1 MQIIIMMM
9 MLNTLVSEGACQRH
23 LPFCARFI
31 ADSTTGKVMT
41 ASLRSCCVGVSN
53 HPVQRHTILPFALHI
68 KHLRQYRRSLWVS
81 TAQTQRVHR
90 SYKPRAVQA
99 NAFVS
104 AHFGSAGSGVS
115 VLFAVSTLY
124 CIPFYA
130 LVSTIKACNL
140 QRI

>member
-1 MQIIIMMM
+1 
-9 MLNTLVSEGACQRH
+9 
-23 LPFCARFI
+23 
-31 ADSTTGKVMT
+31 MT

-53 HPVQRHTILPFALHI
+53 HPVQRNATLPFAPALHI
-68 KHLRQYRRSLWVS
+68 KHLRQYRRSLWVP

-90 SYKPRAVQA
+90 LYKPRAAQA

-104 AHFGSAGSGVS
+104 ANSASAGSGVS

-130 LVSTIKACNL
+130 LVSTIKARNL
-140 QRI
+140 QLN